1 MSTIKD
7 ILVQGVKSG
16 TGIKAGI
23 MGWSIAGK
31 TGTAHKFVEG
41 EYSQSKYISNFA
53 GFFPAEEPQ
62 IVGVIILDEPRYGL
76 HWGGYGAA
84 PVFRRVA
91 QRIINMD
98 DSIQYHKPKTKF
110 SKPVYVDASKKDNI
124 GLVPIKTI
132 APYPT
137 YQDGYTFVPDVRG
150 MSIRKAK
157 RVLMD
162 SNIRASFTG
171 SGHVVWQSPSP
182 GTKKLPGSICT
193 MGLN

>member
-1 MSTIKD
+1 
-7 ILVQGVKSG
+7 
-16 TGIKAGI
+16 
-23 MGWSIAGK
+23 
-31 TGTAHKFVEG
+31 
-41 EYSQSKYISNFA
+41 
-53 GFFPAEEPQ
+53 
-62 IVGVIILDEPRYGL
+62 
-76 HWGGYGAA
+76 
-84 PVFRRVA
+84 
-91 QRIINMD
+91 MD

-132 APYPT
+132 ALYPT